1 MTPKIGDLITL
12 HGVTVQIR
20 AIVAGWVVCKGDGK
34 YFVKRVGGLGEW
46 VEVEKTNV

>member
-20 AIVAGWVVCKGDGK
+20 AIVAGWVVCMRDGK
-34 YFVKRVGGLGEW
+34 HFVKRVGEMGEW
-46 VEVEKTNV
+46 KVEEKK